1 MPSRHPAAVTATVVP
16 LIVLCLSVLLL
27 AAGALG
33 AAGKRAAGGD
43 SRKDA
48 LHAYR

>member
-16 LIVLCLSVLLL
+16 LIVLCLSTVLLV
-27 AAGALG
+27 AGALG
-33 AAGKRAAGGD
+33 AAGKRSVAGET
-43 SRKDA
+43 RKDA